1 MADIDILLSRL
12 GEIEAK
18 IDSIHVAP
26 ADTKPLTSNEAAT
39 YLGCSIHWLRRL
51 CSHRSLP
58 YFRSGGGKT
67 IAFKREDLD
76 SYLTASRVIPRAEI
90 EAKAATHVVTRSRTR
105 KVAKN
110 RRSN

>member
-1 MADIDILLSRL
+1 MADLDILLSKL

-18 IDSIHVAP
+18 IDAIQSAP
-26 ADTKPLTSNEAAT
+26 ADNKPLSSNEAAT

-51 CSHRSLP
+51 CSNRSIP

-76 SYLTASRVIPRAEI
+76 TYLLAQRVTPRAELD
-90 EAKAATHVVTRSRTR
+90 AKAATHLVTRQRGR
-105 KVAKN
+105 KAVRK
-110 RRSN
+110 